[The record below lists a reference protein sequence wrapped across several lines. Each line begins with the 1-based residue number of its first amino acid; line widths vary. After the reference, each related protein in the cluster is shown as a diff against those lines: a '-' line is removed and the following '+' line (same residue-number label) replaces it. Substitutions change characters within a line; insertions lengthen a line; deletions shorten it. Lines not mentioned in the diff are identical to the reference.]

1 MLERYD
7 IQVSTFV
14 GATIG
19 ALVAAKVVVLA
30 DMLPFIN
37 RFPNWSLIYNIAWKS
52 SVYFVAAFV
61 VRYLEELFRFYRQH
75 GEI

>member
-1 MLERYD
+1 
-7 IQVSTFV
+7 
-14 GATIG
+14 
-19 ALVAAKVVVLA
+19 
-30 DMLPFIN
+30 MLPFIN